1 MESTLHRPPLLPT
14 LALAL
19 AASLLPLHGRAA
31 LAVHEVAAATAA
43 QRVSVDA
50 VVEAVR
56 DTTLAAQV
64 QGAVVV
70 LAVKAGDAVNAGQEL
85 VRIDARAAQQSAT
98 ASAAQV
104 DAAKASLLVARRD
117 YERSQQ
123 LFAKQYISQAALD
136 RANAQWQA
144 AQAQVQS
151 LQAQAGAVA
160 TQSGFFSVKAPYDG
174 VVSEVPVALGD
185 MAMPGR
191 PLVRLHDPKTFRA
204 TAPVPLALAPALQGA
219 AALDVDLPGQQ
230 RITVPGTAVQMLP
243 AVDAATHTAQARIAL
258 PQQTQ
263 GLAPGM
269 FARVWLPASAAGQQ
283 RLVVPSSA
291 LVRRA
296 ELTGVYVLGE
306 AGRPLL
312 RQVRAGRT
320 DGGWVEILS
329 GVRPGDKVATDPQA
343 AAKVR

>member
-14 LALAL
+14 LALAF
-19 AASLLPLHGRAA
+19 AASLLLPLHGRAA

-64 QGAVVV
+64 QGAVVA
-70 LAVKAGDAVNAGQEL
+70 LAVKAGDAVKAGQEL

-191 PLVRLHDPKTFRA
+191 PLVRLHDPKTFRV

-219 AALDVDLPGQQ
+219 AALDVELASQ

-258 PQQTQ
+258 LQQTQ

-269 FARVWLPASAAGQQ
+269 FARVWLPASVAGPQ

>member
-1 MESTLHRPPLLPT
+1 
-14 LALAL
+14 
-19 AASLLPLHGRAA
+19 
-31 LAVHEVAAATAA
+31 
-43 QRVSVDA
+43 
-50 VVEAVR
+50 
-56 DTTLAAQV
+56 
-64 QGAVVV
+64 
-70 LAVKAGDAVNAGQEL
+70 
-85 VRIDARAAQQSAT
+85 
-98 ASAAQV
+98 
-104 DAAKASLLVARRD
+104 
-117 YERSQQ
+117 
-123 LFAKQYISQAALD
+123 
-136 RANAQWQA
+136 
-144 AQAQVQS
+144 VQS

-191 PLVRLHDPKTFRA
+191 PLVRLHDPKTFRV

-219 AALDVDLPGQQ
+219 AALDVELAAQ
-230 RITVPGTAVQMLP
+230 RITVPGAAVQMLP

-258 PQQTQ
+258 PQTR

-269 FARVWLPASAAGQQ
+269 FARVWLPASAAGPQ
-283 RLVVPSSA
+283 RLVVPSAA

>member
-1 MESTLHRPPLLPT
+1 MTSKLHLHAIV
-14 LALAL
+14 LA
-19 AASLLPLHGRAA
+19 AASLLPLPGVAT
-31 LAVHEVAAATAA
+31 LAVHEVGAATAA
-43 QRVSVDA
+43 HQVSLDA

-70 LAVKAGDAVNAGQEL
+70 LAVKVGDVVKPGQEL

-104 DAAKASLLVARRD
+104 QAAQASLNVARRE

-123 LFAKQYISQAALD
+123 LFSQQYISQAALD
-136 RANAQWQA
+136 RASAQWQA

-160 TQSGFFSVKAPYDG
+160 TQSGFFSIKAPYGG

-191 PLVRLHDPKTFRA
+191 ALVRLHDPAAYRV
-204 TAPVPLALAPALQGA
+204 TAAVPQALAPALQGA
-219 AALDVDLPGQQ
+219 ATLAVELPGQ
-230 RITVPGTAVQMLP
+230 RLSVPGSALQMLP

-258 PQQTQ
+258 PAAQ

-269 FARVWLPASAAGQQ
+269 FARVWLASTAASQ
-283 RLVVPSSA
+283 RLVVPASA

-296 ELTGVYVLGE
+296 EVTGVYVLGE
-306 AGRPLL
+306 SGRPLL
-312 RQVRAGRT
+312 RQVRAGRHE
-320 DGGWVEILS
+320 GGWVEILS
-329 GVRPGDKVATDPQA
+329 GVQPGDKVATDPQA

>member
-31 LAVHEVAAATAA
+31 LAVHEVAPATAA

-104 DAAKASLLVARRD
+104 DAAKASLAVARRD

-123 LFAKQYISQAALD
+123 LFARQYISQAALD

-191 PLVRLHDPKTFRA
+191 PLVRLHDPKTFRV

-219 AALDVDLPGQQ
+219 AALDVELAAQ
-230 RITVPGTAVQMLP
+230 RITVPGAAVQMLP

-258 PQQTQ
+258 PQTR

-269 FARVWLPASAAGQQ
+269 FARVWLPASAAGPQ
-283 RLVVPSSA
+283 RLVVPSAA

>member
-1 MESTLHRPPLLPT
+1 MTSDLHLSAIV
-14 LALAL
+14 LAV
-19 AASLLPLHGRAA
+19 ASLLPLPGAAA
-31 LAVHEVAAATAA
+31 LAVHEVGVTNAAH
-43 QRVSVDA
+43 RVSVDA

-70 LAVKAGDAVNAGQEL
+70 LAVKVGDVVKPGQEL

-104 DAAKASLLVARRD
+104 QAAQASLNVARRD

-123 LFAKQYISQAALD
+123 LFSKQYISQAALD
-136 RANAQWQA
+136 RASAQWQA

-160 TQSGFFSVKAPYDG
+160 TQSGFFSIKAPYGG

-191 PLVRLHDPKTFRA
+191 ALVRLHDPAAYRV
-204 TAPVPLALAPALQGA
+204 TAAVPQALAPALQGA
-219 AALDVDLPGQQ
+219 ATLSVELPGQHLD
-230 RITVPGTAVQMLP
+230 VPGSAVQLLP
-243 AVDAATHTAQARIAL
+243 AVDATTHTAQARIAL
-258 PQQTQ
+258 PAAK

-269 FARVWLPASAAGQQ
+269 FARVWLPSAASA
-283 RLVVPSSA
+283 RLVVPA
-291 LVRRA
+291 AAVVRRA
-296 ELTGVYVLGE
+296 EVTGVYVLGE

-312 RQVRAGRT
+312 RQVRAGRN

-329 GVRPGDKVATDPQA
+329 GVQPGDKVATDPQA

>member
-1 MESTLHRPPLLPT
+1 MHRRRLSLS
-14 LALAL
+14 AVAL
-19 AASLLPLHGRAA
+19 AAAASFLPLPGMAA

-70 LAVKAGDAVNAGQEL
+70 LAVKAGDAVKAGQEL

-151 LQAQAGAVA
+151 LHAQAGAVA

-191 PLVRLHDPKTFRA
+191 PLVRLHDPKSFRV
-204 TAPVPLALAPALQGA
+204 TAPVPLGLAPALQGA
-219 AALDVDLPGQQ
+219 ATLDVELSGQQ
-230 RITVPGTAVQMLP
+230 RITVPGAAVQMLP

-258 PQQTQ
+258 PQTQ

-269 FARVWLPASAAGQQ
+269 FARVWLPASAAGPQ

>member
-1 MESTLHRPPLLPT
+1 MQSNLSRLPLLAI
-14 LALAL
+14 ALAL
-19 AASLLPLHGRAA
+19 AASLLPVQGRAA
-31 LAVHEVAAATAA
+31 LVVHEVGAASAT
-43 QRVSVDA
+43 RRINVDA

-64 QGAVVV
+64 QGAVIV
-70 LAVKAGDAVNAGQEL
+70 LAVKVGDVVKPGQEM

-104 DAAKASLLVARRD
+104 HVAQANLQVARRD

-136 RANAQWQA
+136 RASAQWQA

-151 LQAQAGAVA
+151 LQAQAGAVV
-160 TQSGFFSVKAPYDG
+160 TQSGFFSIKAPYGG

-191 PLVRLHDPKTFRA
+191 ALVRLLDPAAYRV
-204 TAPVPLALAPALQGA
+204 TAAVPQALAATLQRA
-219 AALDVDLPGQQ
+219 VKLEVDLPGQ
-230 RITVPGTAVQMLP
+230 RLSVPGSAVQMLP
-243 AVDAATHTAQARIAL
+243 TVDAATHTVQVRIAL
-258 PQQTQ
+258 PTAQ
-263 GLAPGM
+263 GGRLAPGM
-269 FARVWLPASAAGQQ
+269 FARVWLPSSASGM
-283 RLVVPSSA
+283 RLVVPAAA

-296 ELTGVYVLGE
+296 EVSGVYVLGE

-312 RQVRAGRT
+312 RQVRTGQSE
-320 DGGWVEILS
+320 GGWVEILS
-329 GVRPGDKVATDPQA
+329 GVQPGDKVATDPQA

>member
-1 MESTLHRPPLLPT
+1 MESTPHRRPLLPV

-19 AASLLPLHGRAA
+19 AAAMLPLHGRAA

-64 QGAVVV
+64 PGAVVV
-70 LAVKAGDAVNAGQEL
+70 LAVKAGDAVKVGQEL
-85 VRIDARAAQQSAT
+85 VRLDARAAQQSAT

-104 DAAKASLLVARRD
+104 DAAQASLAVARRD

-123 LFAKQYISQAALD
+123 LFARQYISQAALD

-191 PLVRLHDPKTFRA
+191 PLVRLHDPKTFRV
-204 TAPVPLALAPALQGA
+204 TAPVPLALAPALEGA
-219 AALDVDLPGQQ
+219 ARLDVELPGQ
-230 RITVPGTAVQMLP
+230 RIAVPGAAVQMLP
-243 AVDAATHTAQARIAL
+243 AVDAATHTTQARIAL
-258 PQQTQ
+258 PPQTQ

-269 FARVWLPASAAGQQ
+269 FARVWLPASAAGPQ

-312 RQVRAGRT
+312 RQVRAGRS

>member
-1 MESTLHRPPLLPT
+1 MTSDLRLPS
-14 LALAL
+14 LPAIALAV
-19 AASLLPLHGRAA
+19 AASLLALPGRAA
-31 LAVHEVAAATAA
+31 LAVHEVGAATAA
-43 QRVSVDA
+43 HQVSVDA

-70 LAVKAGDAVNAGQEL
+70 LAVKVGDVVKAGQEL
-85 VRIDARAAQQSAT
+85 VRIDAHAAQQSAT

-104 DAAKASLLVARRD
+104 EAARVGLLVARRD
-117 YERSQQ
+117 YERSQK

-136 RANAQWQA
+136 RASAQWQA

-160 TQSGFFSVKAPYDG
+160 TQSGFFSIKAPYGG
-174 VVSEVPVALGD
+174 VVSEVPMALGD

-191 PLVRLHDPKTFRA
+191 ALVRLHDPAAYRV
-204 TAPVPLALAPALQGA
+204 TAGVPQALAPALQGA
-219 AALDVDLPGQQ
+219 ATLEVELPGQ
-230 RITVPGTAVQMLP
+230 RLSVPGSAVQLLP

-258 PQQTQ
+258 PTAQ

-269 FARVWLPASAAGQQ
+269 FARVWLPSSSASA
-283 RLVVPSSA
+283 RLVVPAAA

-296 ELTGVYVLGE
+296 EVTGVYVVGE

-312 RQVRAGRT
+312 RQVRAGRNE
-320 DGGWVEILS
+320 GGWVEILS
-329 GVRPGDKVATDPQA
+329 GIQPGDKVAADPQA